1 MTIQIHPAEKTK
13 EYTDLLLALLAQACI
28 PALTEELLSEKDKV
42 PAEARTA

>member
-1 MTIQIHPAEKTK
+1 MTVRVHPAEKPK

-42 PAEARTA
+42 STETRTA

>member
-42 PAEARTA
+42 SAEARTA

>member
-1 MTIQIHPAEKTK
+1 MTVRVHPAEKPK

-42 PAEARTA
+42 SAEARTA

>member
-28 PALTEELLSEKDKV
+28 PALTEDLLSEKNKV
-42 PAEARTA
+42 SAEARTA